1 MKYTIKNIE
10 MIFFCTWSLKRDNKG
25 KDQRKKE
32 FNNEKGLKYLL
43 RDIAV
48 YFKLSF
54 LKSIIYRDQ
63 KLH

>member
-1 MKYTIKNIE
+1 MHG
-10 MIFFCTWSLKRDNKG
+10 SLKRDNKG
-25 KDQRKKE
+25 KDERKKK
-32 FNNEKGLKYLL
+32 FNNETGLKYLL